1 MEKHISTTRIYDG
14 RIINLRN
21 DVVECDGGI
30 IAEREIIE
38 HPGGASIAMM
48 DEDGK
53 IFLFHSIAMHSS
65 WKCWNI
71 LQESWNR
78 EKTQW
83 KQ

>member
-48 DEDGK
+48 DEEVKNLLD
-53 IFLFHSIAMHSS
+53 
-65 WKCWNI
+65 
-71 LQESWNR
+71 
-78 EKTQW
+78 
-83 KQ
+83 